1 MIKKGQLHRGAAPF
15 RWRPSTSARETP
27 PPNFGRAIGGEANC
41 TSPTDLCRPTP
52 RSKAQALERPP
63 LPHSGRSSTSTLLA
77 TSYCSASSALRDTPS
92 LSLSFASSGSEG
104 HVSGCGPPPPSQLR
118 RASSA
123 KSRNTSVNDNSSS
136 RSRSHPSPEG
146 FIGPLLPFF
155 LRATAI

>member
-63 LPHSGRSSTSTLLA
+63 LPHSGRSSASTLLA
-77 TSYCSASSALRDTPS
+77 TSYGFGQSCASKQSASL
-92 LSLSFASSGSEG
+92 ASSGSEG
-104 HVSGCGPPPPSQLR
+104 HVSGCGAPPPPSQLR

-136 RSRSHPSPEG
+136 RSRSHPSLEG